1 MSVKSYNYY
10 YLPQWIWKSNEVNES
25 IPWNMKHQIVT
36 VPYIEIES
44 VKNAYLHTRGRRE
57 REGSTCSKDKESKD
71 TFEK

>member
-1 MSVKSYNYY
+1 
-10 YLPQWIWKSNEVNES
+10 
-25 IPWNMKHQIVT
+25 MKHQIVT

-44 VKNAYLHTRGRRE
+44 VKNTYPHTREERE